1 LSPIFY
7 NPKFKITEVLGPIK
21 FKFKKFNRWLPV
33 IELAEINKKNLRKIN
48 LSGSNS
54 VAIKSGL
61 K

>member
-1 LSPIFY
+1 MT
-7 NPKFKITEVLGPIK
+7 KILGPIK
-21 FKFKKFNRWLPV
+21 FRLKKLNWSLPATA
-33 IELAEINKKNLRKIN
+33 LAGINITNLRKIK